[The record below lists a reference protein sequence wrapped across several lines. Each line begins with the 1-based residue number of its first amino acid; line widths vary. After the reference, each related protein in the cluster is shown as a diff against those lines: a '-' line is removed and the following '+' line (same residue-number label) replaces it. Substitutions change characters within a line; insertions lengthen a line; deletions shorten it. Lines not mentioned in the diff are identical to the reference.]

1 MNRVGIRSTIPSSAG
16 VPAGCRAV
24 LVARTGKL
32 FVSCDGQAGRLP
44 DSRQD
49 AGATAKIVLIL
60 TTPYVHNP
68 IRENGNHGYRYF
80 CPPAQAR
87 SHSLG
92 PHLLWHRPDS
102 AHRAGAAL
110 WSGSETF
117 RWALCRHHSDR
128 HVRHADYRCQL
139 RRSEEHTSELQ
150 SHHDLV
156 CRLLLEKKNTKK

>member
-1 MNRVGIRSTIPSSAG
+1 MNREGIRSTIPSSAASSRLSCG
-16 VPAGCRAV
+16 LRRPHWKTICLLRRAGGTPARQPARCR
-24 LVARTGKL
+24 RY
-32 FVSCDGQAGRLP
+32 CE
-44 DSRQD
+44 
-49 AGATAKIVLIL
+49 IVLIL

-68 IRENGNHGYRYF
+68 IRGNGNHGYRYF